1 MSNHTTTAGAPTAL
15 VCHWVTVTDPT
26 GRTHMEA
33 RWGLPQV
40 AVQASHAA

>member
-15 VCHWVTVTDPT
+15 VCHGGSDTDPT
-26 GRTHMEA
+26 GRTHMDA

-40 AVQASHAA
+40 AVRASHAA